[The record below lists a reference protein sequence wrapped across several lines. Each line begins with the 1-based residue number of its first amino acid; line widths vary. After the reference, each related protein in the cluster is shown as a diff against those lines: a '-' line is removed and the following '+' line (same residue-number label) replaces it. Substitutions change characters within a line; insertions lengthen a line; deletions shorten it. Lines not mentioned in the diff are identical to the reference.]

1 MKEIINERRDIE
13 GITFYIIV
21 FKLHKSYL
29 LLVSDQE
36 KMGIG
41 SVTLGSPPTVE
52 GLKSTVASYNLFGIG
67 KKLLSTII
75 TERASHLLKAPVLLM
90 LFIKN
95 KKKEE
100 DLAKPLINFMNEAI
114 NKRKE
119 QLE

>member
-1 MKEIINERRDIE
+1 MKELLNESRDIE
-13 GITFYIIV
+13 GITFYLIL
-21 FKLHKSYL
+21 FRLHKSYL
-29 LLVSDQE
+29 LLISDQE

-41 SVTLGSPPTVE
+41 SVTLGSPPTIE

-75 TERASHLLKAPVLLM
+75 TERASHLLKTPVLLM

-100 DLAKPLINFMNEAI
+100 DLAKPLVNFMNEVI
-114 NKRKE
+114 TKIE
-119 QLE
+119 EE